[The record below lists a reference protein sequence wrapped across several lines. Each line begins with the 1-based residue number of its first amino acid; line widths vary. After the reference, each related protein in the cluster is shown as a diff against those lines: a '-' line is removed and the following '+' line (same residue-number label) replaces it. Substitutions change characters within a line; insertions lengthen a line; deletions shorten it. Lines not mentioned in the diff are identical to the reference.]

1 MRLRTIRAICA
12 GAALLAMTAQSR
24 GEKPAPQS
32 IAAAGSAVRHG
43 NWLIEETENF
53 SICRPLN
60 YRYDAD
66 TGALLEKARAELQAA
81 WLPKA
86 AAKAWKPKCQ
96 IVLHAS
102 SVAYLQAVGRG
113 AVATTGS
120 ALVDFDKDR
129 ITTRKIDIRGDRADW
144 FDAALTHELTH
155 VVLADRF
162 IAVAIPHWADE
173 GMAILADTPAKQ
185 DRHAVDLHAALGAGA
200 HFPLAEMLTLGGY
213 PQAQRMG
220 AFYGQSA
227 SLVSY
232 LTMIGTREQLVAM
245 VELATSRGYDVALR
259 EVYKIESVRHL
270 ERDWRKHVADSK
282 IAAAKKASTK
292 NVADQQTVTADTTVA
307 KAATGAKV
315 IPVAEVVG
323 AAAME

>member
-1 MRLRTIRAICA
+1 MQLRMIRAICCLA
-12 GAALLAMTAQSR
+12 VLLALTAYSR
-24 GEKPAPQS
+24 GEKPSPESTPAK
-32 IAAAGSAVRHG
+32 AAKAVAADSAVRHG

-53 SICRPLN
+53 SICRPVH

-66 TGALLEKARAELQAA
+66 TGAALEKARAELQEA
-81 WLPKA
+81 WLPNV

-96 IVLHAS
+96 IVLHGS
-102 SVAYLQAVGRG
+102 SAAYLQAVGRG
-113 AVATTGS
+113 AASTTGS

-129 ITTRKIDIRGDRADW
+129 IATRKIDIRGDRADW

-173 GMAILADTPAKQ
+173 GMAILADTPAKR
-185 DRHAVDLHAALGAGA
+185 DRHAVDLHAAVGAGA

-232 LTMIGTREQLVAM
+232 LTTIGTREQL
-245 VELATSRGYDVALR
+245 
-259 EVYKIESVRHL
+259 
-270 ERDWRKHVADSK
+270 
-282 IAAAKKASTK
+282 
-292 NVADQQTVTADTTVA
+292 
-307 KAATGAKV
+307 
-315 IPVAEVVG
+315 
-323 AAAME
+323 